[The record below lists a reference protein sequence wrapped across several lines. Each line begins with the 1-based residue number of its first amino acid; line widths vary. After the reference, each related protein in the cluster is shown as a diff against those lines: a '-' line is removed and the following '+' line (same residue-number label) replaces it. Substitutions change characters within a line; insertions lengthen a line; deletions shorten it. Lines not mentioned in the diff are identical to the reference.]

1 MEPLI
6 HIQSVAAPLLRA
18 NIDTDIIIPS
28 REITSPGREGYGEK
42 AFAPWRYEAG
52 TRKEVA
58 DFVLNQPAY
67 RAAKILVGGAN
78 FGCGSSREMAVW
90 ALQQFGIR
98 VIIAPSFGAIF
109 RNNCVRNGLLPIA
122 LPLEVFEPLAER
134 VRAGVVTLVVDLPSQ
149 TIREAGGV
157 APVSFE
163 IPSNDKDTLINGLD
177 AIGMTLKHRAAI
189 EAFQARDRNNR
200 PWVWEMGQSG
210 GK

>member
-1 MEPLI
+1 MEPLVRI
-6 HIQSVAAPLLRA
+6 ESVAAPLLRA

-52 TRKEVA
+52 SRREIA
-58 DFVLNQPAY
+58 EFVLNQPEF
-67 RAAKILVGGAN
+67 RATKILVAGAN
-78 FGCGSSREMAVW
+78 FACGSSREMAVW

-122 LPLEVFEPLAER
+122 LPLEIFEPLTER

-149 TIREAGGV
+149 TLRLNNTETPI
-157 APVSFE
+157 SFD
-163 IPSNDKDTLINGLD
+163 IPANDKDTLINGLD
-177 AIGMTLKHRAAI
+177 AIGMTLQHRADI
-189 EAFQARDRNNR
+189 EAFQARDRNIR
-200 PWVWEMGQSG
+200 PWVWEFGQGG